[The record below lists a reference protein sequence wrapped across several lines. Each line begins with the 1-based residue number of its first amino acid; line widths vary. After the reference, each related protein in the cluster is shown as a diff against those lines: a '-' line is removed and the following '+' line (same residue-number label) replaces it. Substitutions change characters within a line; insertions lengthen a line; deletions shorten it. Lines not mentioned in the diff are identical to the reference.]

1 MCIKA
6 SLHLHPVFRLA
17 MGKLGW
23 REECG
28 CWLKECIPKN
38 MLWDT
43 VFPLSPHCFVLVFF
57 FPPKRKKH
65 AWEKNTNV
73 SATCNSYKSS
83 LLASLSPCAFN
94 PSCTSLFKRKASNS
108 TKLHQY
114 RLHGSKE
121 TLIPQVP
128 TSSSKTML
136 LAVISH
142 SHQSHISIKQDCF
155 LLTASLAQ
163 HNKGNFSPQRP
174 HLEIQGLTLGMGIRK
189 RRGQISRLSLTGIYQ
204 TEKRWGS
211 FLLLRLSELL

>member
-57 FPPKRKKH
+57 FSPKRKKH